1 MTEDPTKDPNFV
13 GIRER
18 ESELVAHGIN
28 PYDEHEAGND
38 YVPPVA
44 SLDDSYSDL
53 KRYTNRMEAY
63 QGFLDRNRRLNS
75 NSSDEM
81 HRYKV
86 SELVKT
92 FPGVYGEGRVQDL
105 KKYSRPQ
112 VNHIFNRRLEF
123 VKEYIEKNSP
133 SSRT

>member
-13 GIRER
+13 GVRER
-18 ESELVAHGIN
+18 ERELVARGID
-28 PYDEHEAGND
+28 PYNEHEAGND

-44 SLDDSYSDL
+44 SLDEPNVNSNGYM
-53 KRYTNRMEAY
+53 NRMEAY
-63 QGFLDRNRRLNS
+63 QGFLDRNRHLNS

-81 HRYKV
+81 HRYRV

-92 FPGVYGEGRVQDL
+92 FPAIYGVGGIQDL
-105 KKYSRPQ
+105 IKYSRSQ
-112 VNHIFNRRLEF
+112 VNHIFKRRLEF
-123 VKEYIEKNSP
+123 VTDYIRNNSP